1 MSITTLLAAIGG
13 GAFGAII
20 GALPSFIM
28 TGIIVIA
35 GVAVAMAG
43 GADVLIGNVGFGPYF
58 GPHISFAGGV
68 AATVFAANKAK
79 KLDSGAN
86 ILPSLA
92 QFGDYRI
99 ILVGGVFGGLG
110 YLVHYLYSGV
120 LKIPTD
126 TVALTVFT
134 LGVLSRLA
142 FGNTKITGNYE
153 KDEKRKYIS
162 SGSDLLCVIS
172 LGGFIGLL
180 TGGVGGMMAQ
190 AGVDISLF
198 HVLAFGI
205 AAVTLIFTQ
214 TGFGCPGTHH
224 IAITSALACVMTQGQ
239 ILPAVITGIAAA
251 LLGDFAQKTFNDHG
265 DSHIDSPAFAIMI
278 LTAVLMA
285 IYG

>member
-1 MSITTLLAAIGG
+1 MDVITLLAAIGG

-28 TGIIVIA
+28 TGFIVIA
-35 GVAVAMAG
+35 GVAVAMSG
-43 GADVLIGNVGFGPYF
+43 GPDVLIGNVAFGPYF
-58 GPHISFAGGV
+58 GPHISFAGAV

-79 KLDSGAN
+79 KLDAGAN

-92 QFGDYRI
+92 QFGNWQI

-110 YLVHYLYSGV
+110 YLVHYLYSSV

-134 LGVLSRLA
+134 LGVLARIA
-142 FGNTKITGNYE
+142 FGNTKVTGNYD
-153 KDEKRKYIS
+153 KPEKRKFIS
-162 SGSDLLCVIS
+162 TGNDLVFVLV
-172 LGGFIGLL
+172 LGASIGLL
-180 TGGVGGMMAQ
+180 TGGVGSMMAK
-190 AGVDISLF
+190 AGLDISLF

-224 IAITSALACVMTQGQ
+224 IAITSALACVVTQGQ
-239 ILPAVITGIAAA
+239 ILPAVITGAVAA
-251 LLGDFAQKTFNDHG
+251 LMGDFAQKTFNDYG
-265 DSHIDSPAFAIMI
+265 DSHIDAPAFTIMI
-278 LTAVLMA
+278 LTAVLLA
-285 IYG
+285 IK